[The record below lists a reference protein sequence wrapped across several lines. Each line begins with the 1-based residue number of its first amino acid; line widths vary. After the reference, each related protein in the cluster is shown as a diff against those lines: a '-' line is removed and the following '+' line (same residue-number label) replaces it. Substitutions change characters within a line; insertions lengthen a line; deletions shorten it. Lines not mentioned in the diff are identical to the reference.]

1 MSAPNLAPRRRLRAT
16 GIGISAK
23 AGFNHLSIPRRL
35 TLLVLALARP
45 LNLVIV
51 GVIWTLLRGAN
62 EVQRTSLLYTA
73 RSIAADVDA
82 ELGKYLALAESLA
95 SSRELLSDN
104 LEAFELEARRE
115 FPARGDAL
123 VVVADVNGR
132 QLLNTSAQPGQP
144 LPQRN
149 PIAIE
154 TQQRALATHSIVI
167 SGIMRNPITH
177 NWIANIEVPIFNDGQ
192 PFREL
197 AVIMRQEGF
206 LRLLSAHDK
215 PTNWLV
221 GIIDGNGRFIARLPK
236 GPTEVGQLASEGWRA
251 TKVRTGVFEYT
262 SLEGD
267 AIINANAHP
276 SVRGWM
282 VGVAVKKAELSALAW
297 NTVRWA
303 AMLGAG
309 LSAASLLLASA
320 IARQITRPIDQL
332 RQSFADFSR
341 EPGIPIA
348 MGPPEI
354 MELQDTLYRATVE
367 RANSRLTLVTA
378 HSRLEHEMELRVKA
392 QAALAQSQR
401 MEAIGQLSGG
411 MAHDF
416 NNVLA
421 AISGNLDVIM
431 LCVVATRRFSLP
443 HREQ

>member
-1 MSAPNLAPRRRLRAT
+1 MSAPNLAQRRRLRAT

-23 AGFNHLSIPRRL
+23 AGLKHLSIPRRL
-35 TLLVLALARP
+35 TLLVLALALP

-62 EVQRTSLLYTA
+62 EGQRTSLLYTA
-73 RSIAADVDA
+73 RSIAAGVDA
-82 ELGKYLALAESLA
+82 EFGKYMALAESLA
-95 SSRELLSDN
+95 SPRELLNDN
-104 LEAFELEARRE
+104 LDAFEVEARRE

-132 QLLNTSAQPGQP
+132 QLLNTSTQPGQP
-144 LPQRN
+144 LSQRN

-167 SGIMRNPITH
+167 SGIMRDPITH
-177 NWIANIEVPIFNDGQ
+177 NWIANIEVPIFKDGQ

-206 LRLLSAHDK
+206 PRLLSAHDI
-215 PTNWLV
+215 PANWLL

-236 GPTEVGQLASEGWRA
+236 GPTEVNSPLKGGARPSIERVCSSIPPSRAMLSLMPTLIRPSAAGRWASPSRRPSCARW
-251 TKVRTGVFEYT
+251 TW
-262 SLEGD
+262 
-267 AIINANAHP
+267 NA
-276 SVRGWM
+276 
-282 VGVAVKKAELSALAW
+282 
-297 NTVRWA
+297 VRWA

-341 EPGIPIA
+341 EPGKPIA

-354 MELQDTLYRATVE
+354 MELLDTLYRATVE
-367 RANSRLTLVTA
+367 GANSRLALVTA
-378 HSRLEHEMELRVKA
+378 HSRLEHEMELREQA

-421 AISGNLDVIM
+421 AISRQYGRDH
-431 LCVVATRRFSLP
+431 AA
-443 HREQ
+443 